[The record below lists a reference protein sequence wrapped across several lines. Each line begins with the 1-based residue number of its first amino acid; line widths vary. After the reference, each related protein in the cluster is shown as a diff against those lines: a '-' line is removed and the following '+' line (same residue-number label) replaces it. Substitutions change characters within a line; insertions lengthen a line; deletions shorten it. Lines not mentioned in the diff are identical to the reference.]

1 MSNENS
7 RESFESVDGM
17 GFVLSAICG
26 AGVMGVLGADAGAS
40 MIGRLSLG
48 ALMGAGVYMF
58 MPAVRLL
65 GKGVD
70 VILEAIDRKLDGKQK
85 QRTRYKERTQN
96 GERPVSRKNTIPK
109 KVQKQYDTDPNFRKY
124 IEARQQ
130 EEYAAWEK
138 RGKFGF
144 FGPTPLNP
152 IEEYRKYKRIQAVDK
167 RAAKVTAAERKRWD
181 RVINKR

>member
-1 MSNENS
+1 MEENN
-7 RESFESVDGM
+7 RESFEDIDGL

-26 AGVMGVLGADAGAS
+26 AGVMGVLGAEAGAS

-58 MPAVRLL
+58 MPAVRLM

-70 VILEAIDRKLDGKQK
+70 AVFEAIGRKLDGKQK
-85 QRTRYKERTQN
+85 QRSRYRTQDE
-96 GERPVSRKNTIPK
+96 ERPVARKNTIPR

-124 IEARQQ
+124 IEARQK
-130 EEYAAWEK
+130 EEYERWEK
-138 RGKFGF
+138 RGKSGF

-152 IEEYRKYKRIQAVDK
+152 LAEYRKYKKIQEVDK
-167 RAAKVTAAERKRWD
+167 RAAKVIAAERKRWD
-181 RVINKR
+181 RVMNKR